1 MQFSKKALTRTSR
14 AQLLAVCIFHGQ
26 VCTRFKIVHSSCNYL
41 KHMTLSIT
49 HTVFINIAV
58 CRALNMETVS
68 EMAPFIALEKD
79 IFKCNEN
86 IFIYVKI
93 PKGVFPAISYK

>member
-1 MQFSKKALTRTSR
+1 MC
-14 AQLLAVCIFHGQ
+14 VFHDQ
-26 VCTRFKIVHSSCNYL
+26 VGTQVQMIHSSSDCL
-41 KHMTLSIT
+41 KHTTILIT

-58 CRALNMETVS
+58 CRALSMETVS

-93 PKGVFPAISYK
+93 PQGVFPAIS